1 MKTKRRYVSPEMK
14 IVAIIHHRILT
25 GSDPES
31 KGLKVQKAT
40 GEQNEEIELGW

>member
-25 GSDPES
+25 GSDPA

-40 GEQNEEIELGW
+40 GDSNEEIELGW